1 MLKTYLYLVDDQPLQ
16 LKTNCAWPFKQGKL
30 LFLVD
35 LGDETNKYF
44 FVQCDQRKQV
54 YTFYDL
60 SAALSIPS
68 FLFVLI
74 PNACVAFFSD
84 PAGAIAHGGCFF
96 FMMFYN
102 KSANKAVRVI
112 LRNYSIPVMWIVL
125 YQISWSY
132 RIANKH
138 RRTPWIKNDWIP
150 T

>member
-16 LKTNCAWPFKQGKL
+16 LKTNCAWPFKQGKW

-44 FVQCDQRKQV
+44 FRPVRPQKTSIYILWFECRSL
-54 YTFYDL
+54 YTFFPFCTYSERL
-60 SAALSIPS
+60 RG
-68 FLFVLI
+68 
-74 PNACVAFFSD
+74 FFSD
-84 PAGAIAHGGCFF
+84 PAGAIAHGGVFF